1 VDHTQLKAVAAQL
14 GVKREA
20 IVALAPR
27 NDPFY
32 VGTNSQLAMAEWF
45 AKVWQEKGFTGRG
58 GVHLR
63 RAHYQLLGNAK
74 HDGRQYANDVIN
86 FNYLV
91 DASKYARYLG
101 LVDAEDIIDRRN
113 PEPHI
118 FLNRPEDEEEIG
130 FEAYTSEMVL
140 PTIDTNLLDRLD
152 EYLESPF
159 LSPRGYEY
167 HPFHQPYQVE
177 VWVEKSTMNDVLVP
191 VCSRLSTNLVTGVG
205 YLSITAIVALLRRIE
220 DTGKPARILYISD
233 MDKAGKNMPVQV
245 GRQCE
250 FWIKKYLP
258 DADIRLEPIVLTPE
272 QVEEHNLDDMAITDE
287 ETGEEKI
294 ELDALEGLV
303 PGELEKI
310 VEKNIKRFR
319 DEGLR
324 RKFGRAEL
332 HAREALAQ
340 ALEEELGDEL
350 AALEEVREEARP
362 IVQRYQHLLERLA
375 RRMERELRDAEA
387 SLDGV
392 RQSSRRWRLVPGTQP
407 ATPAGYSSG
416 EPGR

>member
-1 VDHTQLKAVAAQL
+1 VDYRRLKALAAEL
-14 GVKREA
+14 GVKPEA
-20 IVALAPR
+20 VIALAR
-27 NDPFY
+27 QHDPFY
-32 VGTNSQLAMAEWF
+32 VGTDRQLAMAEWF
-45 AKVWQEKGFTGRG
+45 AEIWQEKGFTGRG

-74 HDGRQYANDVIN
+74 HDGKQYANDVTN

-101 LVDAEDIIDRRN
+101 LVDPEDIIDRRN

-130 FEAYTSEMVL
+130 FESYTSEMVL
-140 PTIDTNLLDRLD
+140 PVISTNLLDALD

-159 LSPRGYEY
+159 LAPKGYDY
-167 HPFHQPYQVE
+167 HPFHQPYHVE
-177 VWVEKSTMNDVLVP
+177 VWAEKSTMNDVLSP
-191 VCSRLSTNLVTGVG
+191 VCERQSTNLVTGLG

-220 DTGKPARILYISD
+220 HIGKPTRILYVSD

-272 QVEEHNLDDMAITDE
+272 QVEEHNLGRMAITDE

-303 PGELEKI
+303 PGELAKI
-310 VEKNIKRFR
+310 VAGNIKRFR

-324 RKFGRAEL
+324 RKFWQAEL
-332 HAREALAQ
+332 DAREALAE

-350 AALEEVREEARP
+350 ATLEEIREDARP
-362 IVQRYQHLLERLA
+362 IVQRYQRLLERIA
-375 RRMERELRDAEA
+375 HRMERELRGVEA
-387 SLDGV
+387 RLEGV
-392 RQSSRRWRLVPGTQP
+392 RQSS
-407 ATPAGYSSG
+407 
-416 EPGR
+416 